1 MQHEQPA
8 SLPQADELSAEHCAR
23 VSDHI
28 RAKIGDAGGKISFA
42 EFMHE
47 ALYAPGLGYYNAGA
61 TKFGVGGDFITAP
74 EISPIFGR
82 ILARQTAEVLSE
94 IENGEILEF
103 GAGSGKLAVDMLATL
118 DELQVLPDSYKIL
131 EVSAD
136 LQEKQKRRI
145 QDEIPQLAGRVQWVQ
160 GLPQD
165 FRGVIIAN
173 EVLDA
178 LPVER
183 FVRRE
188 SSVSQLCVS
197 LESGSFV
204 WTMRVAPDRLASAV
218 ATIEKE
224 IGHALDIGYTSEI
237 SLAAPL
243 WIEALAG
250 CLKHGVA
257 FLLDYGVSQREYY
270 ATDRTD
276 GWLRC
281 HFRHHAHSNPL
292 LYAGIQD
299 LTAWVDFSS
308 IAGAAVASGLDLLG
322 YQTQSQF
329 LMGGGLEIEMQGF
342 TELPLVEQL
351 ELSGQIK
358 TLTLPGEMGE
368 NFKCIALGRGVNA
381 TPSTF
386 HFADRTQT
394 L

>member
-8 SLPQADELSAEHCAR
+8 SLPQADELSAEHCVR
-23 VSDHI
+23 VSEHI
-28 RAKIGDAGGKISFA
+28 RAKIENAGGKISFA

-47 ALYAPGLGYYNAGA
+47 ALYAPGLGYYNAGS
-61 TKFGVGGDFITAP
+61 TKFGADGDFITAP
-74 EISPIFGR
+74 EISSVFGR

-94 IENGEILEF
+94 IDDGEILEF
-103 GAGSGKLAVDMLATL
+103 GAGSGKLAVDMLVTL
-118 DELQVLPDSYKIL
+118 EELHALPKAYKIL

-136 LQEKQKRRI
+136 LQERQKRRI
-145 QDEIPQLAGRVQWVQ
+145 QTEIPQLADRVQWLSD
-160 GLPQD
+160 LPQD
-165 FRGVIIAN
+165 FRGVIVAN

-204 WTMRVAPDRLASAV
+204 WAEREAPDRLASAV
-218 ATIEKE
+218 AAIEEE
-224 IGHALDIGYTSEI
+224 IGHALETGYTSEI

-243 WIEALAG
+243 WIEALAN
-250 CLKHGVA
+250 CLQHGAA
-257 FLLDYGVSQREYY
+257 FLFDYGVSQREYF
-270 ATDRTD
+270 ATDRVD

-329 LMGGGLEIEMQGF
+329 LLGGGLEIEMQGF
-342 TELPLVEQL
+342 TELPLLEQL
-351 ELSGQIK
+351 KLSGQIK

-368 NFKCIALGRGVNA
+368 NFKCIALGRGMTT

-386 HFADRTQT
+386 NFADRTQT

>member
-8 SLPQADELSAEHCAR
+8 SLPQPDGLSAKHCAR
-23 VSDHI
+23 VSDYI
-28 RAKIGDAGGKISFA
+28 RAKVEDAGGKISFA
-42 EFMHE
+42 EFMQE

-61 TKFGVGGDFITAP
+61 AKFGAAGDFITAP
-74 EISPIFGR
+74 EISSVFGR
-82 ILARQTAEVLSE
+82 ILARQSAEVLRE
-94 IENGEILEF
+94 IESGEILEF
-103 GAGSGKLAVDMLATL
+103 GAGSGKLAVDILTAL
-118 DELQVLPDSYKIL
+118 EALGALPDSYQIL

-136 LQEKQKRRI
+136 LQERQRLRV
-145 QDEIPQLAGRVQWVQ
+145 QAEIPQLADRVRWISD
-160 GLPQD
+160 LPQN
-165 FRGVIIAN
+165 FEGVIVAN

-183 FVRRE
+183 FVRRG
-188 SSVSQLCVS
+188 SGVLQLCVS
-197 LESGSFV
+197 LEAERFV
-204 WTMRVAPDRLASAV
+204 WTERTAPDRLASAV
-218 ATIEKE
+218 AEIEAD
-224 IGHALDIGYTSEI
+224 IGRTLEDGYTSEA
-237 SLAAPL
+237 SLAAPR
-243 WIEALAG
+243 WIDALAN
-250 CLKHGVA
+250 CLRHGAV
-257 FLLDYGVSQREYY
+257 FLFDYGVSRREYY

-281 HFRHHAHSNPL
+281 HFRHHAHSDPL
-292 LYAGIQD
+292 IYAGIQD
-299 LTAWVDFSS
+299 LTTWIDFSS
-308 IAGAAVASGLDLLG
+308 IAGAAVASGFDLLG

-342 TELPLVEQL
+342 TELPLPRQL

-368 NFKCIALGRGVNA
+368 NFKCIALGRGAVK